1 MSQLDQKLYN
11 DTFLNSKTFSNLISN
26 SNSSVAQTSTMLYL
40 LNFVDLKN
48 SKKSSNPDYNNI
60 TIDLLS
66 KLKLFTECCVKYTVF
81 NSAISLIYQHFYNII
96 KDYLDE
102 VIKNTEFTSSRVEQ
116 EQEGGGLS
124 MKNIF
129 VLFSFYYI
137 FFNSIANAEN
147 ETNMQQVSIQTNT
160 NVFKKIDIE
169 QLNPIPRE
177 NIANIPN
184 YFDINKQ
191 MEKFNKNINYFLRVL
206 SISPDA
212 LTVVETEIEFI
223 NSVFNKMETDL
234 NTQCERITNISID
247 KDLIK
252 PINKL
257 IEEKFEKE
265 MENQK
270 EIINNDIN
278 AEVNNINIDDKL
290 ISHLI
295 EENKNLSEKINA
307 TAYEKEISKNT
318 LGTNIGSALIGFND
332 LFYSVG
338 TSISQV
344 VEDATNV
351 IEKGLFLSDEEKE
364 QMYKNEIQLD
374 LIAANNETIQV
385 MESNK
390 IQENQLL
397 DINSLA
403 ELKATETVV
412 KDVLKSQENYFSQN
426 ELGTLGILACSKPL
440 GSTILELKTNDQDKY
455 FLEINTNYVD
465 INHLLGM
472 LNNIKFTI
480 DEYAKR
486 NPDILSDNG
495 TIQDIYERVKIF
507 QQLLK
512 KTLYLGYS
520 VNNKL
525 PLLDIFNNIKMQ
537 QGQLA
542 KLVDLISSFLPVTNI
557 VTSEINELE
566 KNQTEILSQRRKTL
580 AENNLKSWASLSE
593 VTNSQINGVTNLVY
607 DAATNITDTT
617 GNAILKVAK
626 QTGNVL
632 FDFSHFVLGNSF
644 VIAAEIAGLF
654 VMFILLL
661 VFYRRA
667 KTGAYDYKPT
677 TNDVNKNT
685 IATAN
690 TNEMVATNTYVSP
703 NAKWARTMPSGEVRR
718 TRFHENGGKKTR
730 KSRNKHLKKTNKNKT
745 KKRKTLKKRKIKKM
759 KKTNKNKTKKRKTL
773 KKRKIKKMKK
783 TYKKK
788 TKN

>member
-1 MSQLDQKLYN
+1 MSQLDENLNNY
-11 DTFLNSKTFSNLISN
+11 TFLNNKTFSNLFNNSGSN
-26 SNSSVAQTSTMLYL
+26 MEEVSTMLYL
-40 LNFVDLKN
+40 LNFIDLKN
-48 SKKSSNPDYNNI
+48 GEKSSNIDYNNL

-66 KLKLFTECCVKYTVF
+66 KLKMFTECCVKYTVF
-81 NSAISLIYQHFYNII
+81 NSAISIIYQHFYKLI

-102 VIKNTEFTSSRVEQ
+102 VIKNTEFTSKRVEPLGQDQ
-116 EQEGGGLS
+116 EQEGGGITI
-124 MKNIF
+124 KNIF
-129 VLFSFYYI
+129 ILFSFYYT
-137 FFNSIANAEN
+137 FFNSIANSEN
-147 ETNMQQVSIQTNT
+147 ETNIRQVSIQSNT
-160 NVFKKIDIE
+160 NLFKKIDIKN
-169 QLNPIPRE
+169 LNPIPDE
-177 NIANIPN
+177 NIENIPN

-191 MEKFNKNINYFLRVL
+191 MDKFNKNINYFLRVL

-212 LTVVETEIEFI
+212 LTVVETEIDFI
-223 NSVFNKMETDL
+223 NDVFNKMETDL

-265 MENQK
+265 IENQK
-270 EIINNDIN
+270 EIINNDSN
-278 AEVNNINIDDKL
+278 AENINNLNYDDKL
-290 ISHLI
+290 ISNLI

-318 LGTNIGSALIGFND
+318 IGTNIGSALIGFND

-338 TSISQV
+338 STISQV

-351 IEKGLFLSDEEKE
+351 IEKGLFLSEEEKE
-364 QMYKNEIQLD
+364 QIYKNEIQLD
-374 LIAANNETIQV
+374 KIAANNETIQGI
-385 MESNK
+385 ENNQY
-390 IQENQLL
+390 QENQLI
-397 DINSLA
+397 DINSQA
-403 ELKATETVV
+403 QLKATETVI
-412 KDVLKSQENYFSQN
+412 KDILKAQENYFSQN
-426 ELGTLGILACSKPL
+426 ELGTLGILACAKPL
-440 GSTILELKTNDQDKY
+440 GSTVLELKMNDQDKY

-465 INHLLGM
+465 VNHLLGM
-472 LNNIKFTI
+472 LNNIKFNI
-480 DEYAKR
+480 DEYAKT

-520 VNNKL
+520 INNKL

-537 QGQLA
+537 QGQLE
-542 KLVDLISSFLPVTNI
+542 KLINLISSFLPTTNI
-557 VTSEINELE
+557 LTKETIELE
-566 KNQTEILSQRRKTL
+566 KNQTEILSQRRKTQ

-626 QTGNVL
+626 QTGGII
-632 FDFSHFVLGNSF
+632 FDFSHFVLGNSY

-654 VMFILLL
+654 LIFILLF

-667 KTGAYDYKPT
+667 RTGAYDYKPVM
-677 TNDVNKNT
+677 NDGNKQTIENT
-685 IATAN
+685 VATANTN
-690 TNEMVATNTYVSP
+690 TNEMVATNTNENVFTNTYVSP
-703 NAKWARTMPSGEVRR
+703 SAKWTRTMPSGEIRR
-718 TRFHENGGKKTR
+718 TRFHENGGKKTKKT
-730 KSRNKHLKKTNKNKT
+730 KSKHLKKTNKNKT
-745 KKRKTLKKRKIKKM
+745 KKQKTIKKRKIK
-759 KKTNKNKTKKRKTL
+759 
-773 KKRKIKKMKK
+773 KKMKK